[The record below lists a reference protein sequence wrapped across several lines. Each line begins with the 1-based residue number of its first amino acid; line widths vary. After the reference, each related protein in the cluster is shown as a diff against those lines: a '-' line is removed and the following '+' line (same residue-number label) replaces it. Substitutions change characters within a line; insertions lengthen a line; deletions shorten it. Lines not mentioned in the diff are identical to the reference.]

1 MTKAGKLCF
10 VFTLVSY
17 LYCLRNCCKELCFG
31 TLSVENNKS
40 NKGGPC
46 DLGEGIPKALTLGYI
61 LGHWGKFGGD
71 LFHKKN

>member
-1 MTKAGKLCF
+1 M
-10 VFTLVSY
+10 
-17 LYCLRNCCKELCFG
+17 
-31 TLSVENNKS
+31 LSVENNKS

-46 DLGEGIPKALTLGYI
+46 DLGEGIPKALPLGYI